1 MPVTNG
7 TMSGH
12 PLGHPL
18 VGRVTAV
25 LRQQE
30 GASARVEEEEEEEV
44 VKEGC
49 AEVTG

>member
-1 MPVTNG
+1 VG
-7 TMSGH
+7 THS
-12 PLGHPL
+12 PTL

-30 GASARVEEEEEEEV
+30 GASTRIEREEEEEEV

-49 AEVTG
+49 AEVAG

>member
-12 PLGHPL
+12 PLAHPL

-30 GASARVEEEEEEEV
+30 GASAGVEEEEV

-49 AEVTG
+49 AEVAG